1 MDISI
6 EKLKELKL
14 NIFSMENDINAVK
27 QEINNKFS
35 DDNVDIKKDKVEEK
49 FNDYVNDYINSYLI
63 KNSELI
69 KDNEL
74 FQIEYDVEALKKD
87 IYKLSSER
95 DIKDMQIKSDKN
107 ELDYKFS
114 QNKIT
119 STEYKKLLKE
129 LNDKSINQ
137 NLLYDDLIFNIIDK
151 TNIDDIKNKISSY
164 NLNSIDLSRL
174 ANAINAVCENK
185 INEFRENN
193 KNFMIDKL
201 SYWNYKYN
209 EISKGISK
217 AREIENYIL
226 SLANKR
232 GD

>member
-1 MDISI
+1 MDITR
-6 EKLKELKL
+6 ENLKEIKL
-14 NIFSMENDINAVK
+14 NIFKKENDI
-27 QEINNKFS
+27 
-35 DDNVDIKKDKVEEK
+35 DKVKEEITNINVNNNIDIQNYIIEEK
-49 FNDYVNDYINSYLI
+49 FNDYVNEYVNEYLI
-63 KNSELI
+63 KNNLVI
-69 KDNEL
+69 KDNEIL
-74 FQIEYDVEALKKD
+74 QIEYDVDGTKKD

-119 STEYKKLLKE
+119 STEYKSRLKE
-129 LNDKSINQ
+129 LNDKSLKQ

-151 TNIDDIKNKISSY
+151 TNIDEIKAKISSY
-164 NLNSIDLSRL
+164 NLNSIDLNRL
-174 ANAINAVCENK
+174 ASAINAVCENK

-193 KNFMIDKL
+193 KNFIIDKL

-217 AREIENYIL
+217 AREIESYIL
-226 SLANKR
+226 SLVNM
-232 GD
+232 